1 MGRPA
6 RPDTARFT
14 SPLPFRAGP
23 VAATPK
29 IGTNT
34 AFRPPAS
41 APLGASRKPQ
51 REEEPI
57 RTLGV
62 SLVAVAAIVAS
73 LTVVRQ
79 RQEVR
84 GDKEVRPGPSP
95 TTVDI
100 DLDGLRAA
108 GF

>member
-1 MGRPA
+1 M
-6 RPDTARFT
+6 
-14 SPLPFRAGP
+14 
-23 VAATPK
+23 
-29 IGTNT
+29 
-34 AFRPPAS
+34 
-41 APLGASRKPQ
+41 
-51 REEEPI
+51 
-57 RTLGV
+57 GV